1 MTNYE
6 HIKEMSIEEMAGL
19 FGDIQTDALLLQGT
33 INDLEYP
40 TEWEE
45 WLNSEVKE

>member
-6 HIKEMSIEEMAGL
+6 RIKAMSVEEMAKL
-19 FGDIQTDALLLQGT
+19 IDDIQTDVLRGT

-40 TEWEE
+40 TKWKE
-45 WLNSEVKE
+45 WLNSEVEE